1 MLRSV
6 IVIAGKDPALID
18 GGAESYIRAYG
29 RAARRVGYEPHHFC
43 VSTRDD
49 VEETEF
55 GVIHRTRSPFRPF
68 RGLMVAAHER
78 YIVDCVDR
86 FVGQQ
91 NGCQLIHSFG
101 AWSGVG
107 VATAQRLRKRG
118 IKTVT
123 AATSWGTYHHETLG
137 KLRGLRGR
145 RPSLIWLQYEWEL
158 LWTCMMV
165 DPSER
170 RGFYGSDVVLV
181 NYDSVRQ
188 IILNLFGNGITF
200 GKMTYASEVAFLNA
214 RAKRGAVPEEIAR
227 LEPTDAPLLVAVSRH
242 DPRKGVDVL
251 LRALANL
258 RKAGIQFR
266 ACLVGGGP
274 LLAAHRQLVERFG
287 LSTCTAVPGRVP
299 DAYAYLEHADVFALP
314 SLEEGSGSVS
324 LLEALQSGAAAVV
337 SRVDG
342 LPEDVIDGH
351 SALLVEPGDATA
363 LAAALGRL
371 LTDPDLR
378 ARIARGGH
386 QRYREQFS
394 AEAFAADVKRVY
406 SNLGFAPLPSSETK
420 VDPVIVSRKY
430 D

>member
-6 IVIAGKDPALID
+6 IVITGKDPTLIA
-18 GGAESYIRAYG
+18 GGSESYLRAYG
-29 RAARRVGYEPHHFC
+29 RAAIRAGYEPHHFC

-55 GVIHRTRSPFRPF
+55 GVIHRARSPFRPF
-68 RGLMVAAHER
+68 RGLMVATHKP

-91 NGCQLIHSFG
+91 NGTQLIHSFG
-101 AWSGVG
+101 SWSGVG

-118 IKTVT
+118 ITVVT
-123 AATSWGTYHHETLG
+123 AATAWSSYNHETWA
-137 KLRGLRGR
+137 KLRWLRAGR
-145 RPSLIWLQYEWEL
+145 LSLIRLQHEWEL
-158 LWTCMMV
+158 LWTRMTV
-165 DPSER
+165 DSSER
-170 RGFYGSDVVLV
+170 RGLRGSDIVLV

-188 IILNLFGNGITF
+188 IIVRQFGSGITF
-200 GKMTYASEVAFLNA
+200 DKMTYASEVAFLNTG
-214 RAKRGAVPEEIAR
+214 AKRGEVPEAIAR
-227 LEPTDAPLLVAVSRH
+227 LEPKDAPLIVAVSRH
-242 DPRKGVDVL
+242 DPRKGVEVL

-258 RKAGIQFR
+258 HKAGIHFR
-266 ACLVGGGP
+266 ACLVGGGQ

-287 LSTCTAVPGRVP
+287 LSACTVVSGRVP

-324 LLEALQSGAAAVV
+324 LLEAMQSGAAAVV

-351 SALLVEPGDATA
+351 SALLVEPGDADA

-371 LTDPDLR
+371 LTDSDLR
-378 ARIARGGH
+378 ARIAQGGC
-386 QRYREQFS
+386 QRYKERFS
-394 AEAFAADVKRVY
+394 AEAFAADLKRVY
-406 SNLGFAPLPSSETK
+406 SSLGFAPLPAHETK
-420 VDPVIVSRKY
+420 INFVDVA
-430 D
+430 